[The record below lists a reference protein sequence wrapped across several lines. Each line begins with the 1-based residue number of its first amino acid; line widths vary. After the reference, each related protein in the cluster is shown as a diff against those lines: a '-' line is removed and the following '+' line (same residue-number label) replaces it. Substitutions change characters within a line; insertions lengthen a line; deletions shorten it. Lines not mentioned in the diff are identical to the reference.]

1 MKFDFY
7 TVCFLKKSEV
17 KDLRN
22 LLSNTSA
29 FYTVLPTPLFALDLT
44 VSPLHT
50 VKGTLYPP
58 FGIHSGIIHKIK
70 HPSTTDE

>member
-1 MKFDFY
+1 MTF
-7 TVCFLKKSEV
+7 TQCVSSKKGEV

-29 FYTVLPTPLFALDLT
+29 FYTVLPTPLFTLDLT

-50 VKGTLYPP
+50 VKGSLYQP
-58 FGIHSGIIHKIK
+58 FGVHSGIIHKIK